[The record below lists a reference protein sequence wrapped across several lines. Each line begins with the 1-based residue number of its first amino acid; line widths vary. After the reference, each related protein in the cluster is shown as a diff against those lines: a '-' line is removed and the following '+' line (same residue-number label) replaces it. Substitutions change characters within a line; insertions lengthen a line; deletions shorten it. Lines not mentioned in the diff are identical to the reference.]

1 MLNTQDKTLTQAIT
15 LTGDR
20 LRTKPKAKAP
30 AVIQALLTAAS
41 PHVRTLAKPWTAQVP
56 TPDGTY
62 LLVLEPTSE
71 QVLDVT
77 PDTLQKALILLKE
90 KNKGLTDPEANAVL
104 GRLRSSHLIVLI
116 ARRLGETE
124 QTVATVTAISLGGA
138 LVVIVAATL
147 LALIVVGRA
156 LRPLAAITRGAE
168 RLAQGDYHHRLAL
181 NSGPDEVGRL
191 AGAFDRMA
199 AAIGTAF
206 ATQRRFVADASHEL
220 RSPLTALRGY
230 TDVLLM
236 GVRDDPDTADR
247 VLQAMREDLRRMSRL
262 VDDLLTLARIDG
274 GSPLRLERIQVA
286 ELLEAAAIEGYAV
299 AGQSRNIVREPID
312 TGLVVRPDRDR
323 LRQVL
328 SNLIGNACV
337 YCPPRSTI
345 WLSTEAADSQVK
357 IIVRDDGPGIP
368 PDDLARLGERFYRG
382 DAARS
387 RNTGGAGRD

>member
-1 MLNTQDKTLTQAIT
+1 
-15 LTGDR
+15 
-20 LRTKPKAKAP
+20 
-30 AVIQALLTAAS
+30 
-41 PHVRTLAKPWTAQVP
+41 
-56 TPDGTY
+56 
-62 LLVLEPTSE
+62 
-71 QVLDVT
+71 
-77 PDTLQKALILLKE
+77 
-90 KNKGLTDPEANAVL
+90 
-104 GRLRSSHLIVLI
+104 
-116 ARRLGETE
+116 
-124 QTVATVTAISLGGA
+124 
-138 LVVIVAATL
+138 
-147 LALIVVGRA
+147 
-156 LRPLAAITRGAE
+156 
-168 RLAQGDYHHRLAL
+168 
-181 NSGPDEVGRL
+181 
-191 AGAFDRMA
+191 
-199 AAIGTAF
+199 
-206 ATQRRFVADASHEL
+206 
-220 RSPLTALRGY
+220 LRGY

-299 AGQSRNIVREPID
+299 AGQSRDIVREPID
-312 TGLVVRPDRDR
+312 TGLVVRGDRDR

-345 WLSTEAADSQVK
+345 WLSAEAADSQVK

-387 RNTGGAGRD
+387 RNTGGTGLGLAIARSIVEAHGGTLEVSSRLGQGTTVIMCMPRSGRESPAAQNLVGYSRQS